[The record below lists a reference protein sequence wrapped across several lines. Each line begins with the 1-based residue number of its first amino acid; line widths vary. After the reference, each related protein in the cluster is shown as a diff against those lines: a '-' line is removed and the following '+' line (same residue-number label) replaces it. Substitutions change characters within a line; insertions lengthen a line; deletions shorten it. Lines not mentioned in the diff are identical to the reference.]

1 MTGEKRVV
9 QVGVA
14 SIRVLL
20 QAKLQRMALL
30 PEAIGEGLAKPTAK
44 RWQSRGGER
53 CQCARCTDL
62 GDQRHGR
69 APGCRASR
77 PSVARLGGERRDL
90 GIKSGDLAQHAGR
103 LARARS
109 LAAED
114 GERKGTS
121 PPMRCRELA
130 GQARVDV

>member
-30 PEAIGEGLAKPTAK
+30 PEAIGEGLAKHTAK

-77 PSVARLGGERRDL
+77 PSVARLGGERRDV
-90 GIKSGDLAQHAGR
+90 GMKSGDLAQQTSR
-103 LARARS
+103 PDRVRA
-109 LAAED
+109 LAA
-114 GERKGTS
+114 GEG
-121 PPMRCRELA
+121 E
-130 GQARVDV
+130 